1 MLVKALEEYLK
12 NTTIYS
18 QTEFDLYISDI
29 TCIKKGFFVKNKPF
43 VRIIIDLKNTTV
55 PWKSMIDSVQSH
67 LESAIKKYNKINC
80 LWYIC
85 SSHGG
90 IYLYETFASK
100 ETKKTGILH
109 NSFIIFNTDNGTVS
123 LGPGHKYNKVFSERL
138 AAMLRSNRFFTWEK
152 WLENMFDIFML
163 CDNIRYKGGLL

>member
-1 MLVKALEEYLK
+1 VLVKALEEYMK
-12 NTTIYS
+12 NSTVYS
-18 QTEFDLYISDI
+18 HSEYDLYISDVVFFN
-29 TCIKKGFFVKNKPF
+29 KGLLSKNIPL
-43 VRIIIDLKNTTV
+43 VRIVIDLKNTTV
-55 PWKSMIDSVQSH
+55 PWESMIDSVQLH
-67 LESAIKKYNKINC
+67 LEQAKKKYKKIFC

-100 ETKKTGILH
+100 ETKKIGKLR

-123 LGPGHKYNKVFSERL
+123 LGPGHKHNKIFTERL
-138 AAMLRSNRFFTWEK
+138 AAMLRSSRFFTREK
-152 WLENMFDIFML
+152 WLENMFDIFLL